1 MIVCM
6 FFSSHSRKLL
16 VAAIWE
22 VLLFTGDHL
31 EEKHVGDIRAAL
43 RFFATFS
50 GVFSWSFPFFAAYL
64 TTPV

>member
-50 GVFSWSFPFFAAYL
+50 GVFSFFCC
-64 TTPV
+64 VFDNSCII